1 MSSKKNVLVT
11 GTSGFLG
18 SHVVNHFANNKDSI
32 NLIKYSFRHKN
43 DFQKNYNDLKNI
55 LVNSN
60 IDYFINCGAS
70 QNDKDDELSIE
81 DLIISN
87 TLFPASVLST
97 IKHNQ
102 LKTHFINF
110 GSSWEVNENLM
121 DDPFNAYAASKT
133 AANSFFKHFS
143 QCGVKVTNLMLFDTY
158 GPNDHRR
165 KVINLVIDAMIKNAD
180 LNMSL
185 CQQAIDLIYI
195 DDVLDCLDFIM
206 DDKFSKFYPDFY
218 NMFQVRS
225 GNIFTLDQI
234 VDEIKVFFPNYS
246 GTLNKGFYPYRDRER
261 FKLNEFKN
269 KLPTLTNPTS
279 LRNGLKKTIESR
291 AE

>member
-1 MSSKKNVLVT
+1 MSSKKNILVT
-11 GTSGFLG
+11 GASGFLG
-18 SHVVNHFANNKDSI
+18 SHVVSHLEKNKESI

-43 DFQKNYNDLKNI
+43 DFQNNYTDLKNI
-55 LVNSN
+55 LLNSS

-97 IKHNQ
+97 IKHSQ

-110 GSSWEVNENLM
+110 GSSWEVNENFM
-121 DDPFNAYAASKT
+121 EDPFNAYAASKT
-133 AANSFFKHFS
+133 AVNSFFKHFS
-143 QCGVKVTNLMLFDTY
+143 QCGVKITNLMLFDTY
-158 GPNDHRR
+158 GPNDKRR
-165 KVINLVIDAMIKNAD
+165 KVLNLVIDAMIKNED

-206 DDKFSKFYPDFY
+206 DDNYYSLYPDNF
-218 NMFQVRS
+218 NFFQVRS
-225 GNIFTLDQI
+225 GNILTLDQI
-234 VDEIKVFFPNYS
+234 VDETKVFFPNYS

-261 FKLNEFKN
+261 FKLNDFKN
-269 KLPTLTNPTS
+269 KLPPLTKPTTL
-279 LRNGLKKTIESR
+279 RAGLKKTIDSR
-291 AE
+291 KI